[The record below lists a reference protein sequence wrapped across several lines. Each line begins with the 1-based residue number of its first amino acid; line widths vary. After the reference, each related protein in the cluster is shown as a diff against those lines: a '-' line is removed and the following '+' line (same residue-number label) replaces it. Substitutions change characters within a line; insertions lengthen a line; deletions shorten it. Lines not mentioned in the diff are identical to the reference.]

1 MHRRRLGTLNLEG
14 FLINVTLVL
23 NVAPSS
29 GKAHTFKLVCLDPN
43 KNVNIISSQPMIW
56 SLCVSV
62 FSLMVGGR
70 RVVPTPRC
78 EGDVILYVNCLGQEL
93 AHSEGPS
100 DA

>member
-1 MHRRRLGTLNLEG
+1 MLLKK
-14 FLINVTLVL
+14 FI
-23 NVAPSS
+23 
-29 GKAHTFKLVCLDPN
+29 
-43 KNVNIISSQPMIW
+43 
-56 SLCVSV
+56 LCVSV

-78 EGDVILYVNCLGQEL
+78 ESDVILYVNCLGQEL